1 MMGLNYYQYSGG
13 MLALS
18 LLVGIWT
25 MFWMAVALWRVA
37 NKKQGLWFFFLLIFS
52 MWGILP
58 LIYIFLVEKM
68 EAKEWFS

>member
-1 MMGLNYYQYSGG
+1 MMGLNYYQYSDG

-25 MFWMAVALWRVA
+25 MFWMAVALWRAA

>member
-1 MMGLNYYQYSGG
+1 MMGLNYYQYSDG